1 MQQIVRVWDGFVRSF
16 HWLLVVLLIGLWL
29 TGGDF
34 EYIDLHQNL
43 GLVVLALIISRI
55 MWGLMGSQTARF
67 TDFVRTPWQGFRYLR
82 DELGGRAPHIHGHNP
97 AGAWMILLLLAMV
110 LAQAVSG
117 LFTNDDLFFM
127 GPLANW
133 VEYDTQRWLTRF
145 HRNHFDWLLI
155 AIAIHVVVIFV
166 YMARGKDLLTAMFT
180 GSNKLPDT
188 EQRVASPQAEVD
200 PTHTSSGSVKQTKAY
215 ENASPQVSTGT
226 VKPKLVNGWVGIGIF
241 AFNLVW
247 VFWWLG

>member
-1 MQQIVRVWDGFVRSF
+1 MEQLVRVWDGFVRSF
-16 HWLLVVLLIGLWL
+16 HWLLVTLLIALWL
-29 TGGDF
+29 TGGDL
-34 EYIDLHQNL
+34 EYIDLHQTL

-55 MWGLMGSQTARF
+55 MWGIVGSQTARF
-67 TDFVRTPWQGFRYLR
+67 SDFVSSPWRAVRYLG
-82 DELGGRAPHIHGHNP
+82 DEFKGRSHDKHGHSP

-127 GPLANW
+127 GPLAGL

-155 AIAIHVVVIFV
+155 VIALHVVVIFI
-166 YMARGKDLLTAMFT
+166 YLARGNDLITPMFT
-180 GSNKLPDT
+180 GKKS
-188 EQRVASPQAEVD
+188 VAKKTHVQA
-200 PTHTSSGSVKQTKAY
+200 
-215 ENASPQVSTGT
+215 
-226 VKPKLVNGWVGIGIF
+226 VKPKLVNGWIGIIIF
-241 AFNLVW
+241 AFNLIW